1 MIAIRLQLKVSTA
14 SIDQAARR
22 LPRAM
27 SDAIVDAL
35 KVAQTTQRTA
45 MTQRFTIRRPAF
57 RDQSVKI
64 TEFPRADRLSGTL
77 AISAPGNAS
86 ADRANIFGKFE
97 KGGIKKPRG
106 NFLAV
111 PITGSPAKPNER
123 SIVRAQWKPSALL
136 DTGVPGGGRAFL
148 KNTRGG
154 GKVLLGEVKAKNV
167 KGAIGPRL
175 PRARRGQPAPV
186 LRQLVPLF
194 VLVRRAEIDRTL
206 GFVPTVSKA
215 ISDAWVP
222 SFTRRWAEQMARP
235 AR

>member
-1 MIAIRLQLKVSTA
+1 MIAFRLQLKVSTA

-27 SDAIVDAL
+27 SDAIVDSL
-35 KVAQTTQRTA
+35 KVAQTRQRAA
-45 MTQRFTIRRPAF
+45 MTQRFTIRRPTF

-64 TEFPRADRLSGTL
+64 TEFPKPDRLTGTL
-77 AISAPGNAS
+77 SIAAPGARS
-86 ADRANIFGKFE
+86 DRSNVFGKFE
-97 KGGIKKPRG
+97 KGGIKTPRG
-106 NFLAV
+106 TFLAI
-111 PITGSPAKPNER
+111 PIVGSPAKPNER

-148 KNTRGG
+148 SNTRGG

-186 LRQLVPLF
+186 LRQVVPLF
-194 VLVRRAEIDRTL
+194 VFVRRAEIDRTL

-215 ISDAWVP
+215 IADAWVP